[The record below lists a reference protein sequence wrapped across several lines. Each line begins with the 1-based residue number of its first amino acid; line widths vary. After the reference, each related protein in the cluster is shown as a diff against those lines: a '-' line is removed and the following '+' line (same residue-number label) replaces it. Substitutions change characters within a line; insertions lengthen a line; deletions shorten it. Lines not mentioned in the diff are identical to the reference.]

1 MVTTVLAVLTASLV
15 QEYNKPSRNDTKVT
29 RKAHDKLMIK
39 VNSKEILKLHTQW
52 EEKLRLL
59 DSVDA
64 IDEDKWFKL

>member
-1 MVTTVLAVLTASLV
+1 M
-15 QEYNKPSRNDTKVT
+15 T
-29 RKAHDKLMIK
+29 RKAHDKLMAK